1 MGENQ
6 KKILQMLVEGKITV
20 DEATRLLSLIGAD
33 ESGEEPLK
41 TARETKSNA
50 KYLYVK
56 VEPKAGR
63 ESKENARVN
72 VRVPVN
78 LIRAGLKLTSLIP
91 QHAANDINR
100 ELRDKGIGF
109 DVRNLKNEDIEQL
122 VDALRDSE
130 IMVDSTE
137 AEIKVYAQ

>member
-1 MGENQ
+1 MGESQ

-20 DEATRLLSLIGAD
+20 EEATRLLSLIGAD
-33 ESGEEPLK
+33 TDREPLD
-41 TARETKSNA
+41 TIRQAKSNA

-56 VEPKAGR
+56 VEPKEGR

-91 QHAANDINR
+91 RQAADDINR

-122 VDALRDSE
+122 VEALRDSE
-130 IMVDSTE
+130 IMIDSTE